1 MIESVNLF
9 DGHIPYYKITKPVRL
24 IELFAGIGSQH
35 QALKNLGVKIDRST
49 IVEWQVNSIQAY
61 NDIHIRKYDNHTQGL
76 TKEDLA
82 KRLSEYGVSI
92 DYNQPAKIET
102 LMRKGE
108 EWLRNVYNNIINT
121 NNKVNIMSVKGKDLQ
136 ITETDKYDYV
146 LTYSFPCQD
155 LSKAGLRKGM
165 SDTNTRSGL
174 LWEVERILSE
184 CKELPQILLM
194 ENVPDVIGSKFIK
207 DFQRWESRLRELGY
221 SNHTEILNSK
231 DFGIPQNRERA
242 FMVSILGSS
251 LYNFPQ
257 KQPLKL
263 RLKDMLEKK
272 VDEKYYLS
280 EKILGQISNWK
291 SYQNPLER
299 TLGNESVSPTI
310 TTRIA
315 ESIDGGINAS
325 MLVVSQ
331 ELDKEKD
338 TRNMFRSKDK
348 RLPEML
354 DKIDFTSDE
363 PQSLDLYNRTV
374 SDISQTLTLPNHNA
388 QAVAIKETKEFA
400 NYITW
405 EDDKGRLNTQDH
417 RAYFEDRLS
426 GTIPAMERGVPNV
439 LLNGEPKVDIIANIR
454 HNETSQSG
462 NVYDKEQLSPT
473 LCATD
478 YKNPPKITE
487 PKVNVV
493 GNYSPSN
500 HNASSIVDSNG
511 LAPTVMENHGT
522 ITAIAIPEDTKQGY
536 ALAHE
541 GDGVYTNRPEQKR
554 GVVQKQMIQTIKANS
569 NDLGVVVYDDYN
581 SSIRKDQDTIG
592 TLTTNIGNDAP
603 RNGYKLI
610 ENQLRIRKL
619 TPRECYRLM
628 GFGDQAFDLVQPN
641 QSNSSLYHQA
651 GDSIV
656 VNVLMGLFGGLL

>member
-1 MIESVNLF
+1 MIENVNLF
-9 DGHIPYYKITKPVRL
+9 DGHIPYYKITKPIRL

-61 NDIHIRKYDNHTQGL
+61 NDIHIRKYDDHTQGL

-82 KRLSEYGVSI
+82 KRLSDYGVSI

-108 EWLRNVYNNIINT
+108 EWLRNVYNNITNT

-136 ITETDKYDYV
+136 ITETDKYDYI

-155 LSKAGLRKGM
+155 LSKAGKGKGM
-165 SDTNTRSGL
+165 SDTTTRSGL

-194 ENVPDVIGSKFIK
+194 ENVSDVIGSKFIK

-263 RLKDMLEKK
+263 RLKDMLEKE

-280 EKILGQISNWK
+280 DVFLNR
-291 SYQNPLER
+291 LE
-299 TLGNESVSPTI
+299 NV
-310 TTRIA
+310 
-315 ESIDGGINAS
+315 
-325 MLVVSQ
+325 
-331 ELDKEKD
+331 K
-338 TRNMFRSKDK
+338 SKDK

-354 DKIDFTSDE
+354 DKIDYDTDE

-374 SDISQTLTLPNHNA
+374 SDISQTLTMPNHNA
-388 QAVAIKETKEFA
+388 EAIAIKETKEYA

-405 EDDKGRLNTQDH
+405 LDDKGRLNTQDH

-439 LLNGEPKVDIIANIR
+439 LLTPVNKNCGMLSGGKWDKLNESSRRVYNENYVSPTITTMAGGNLEPKVLINEPKVDVIANI
-454 HNETSQSG
+454 NPNGTSQSG

-473 LCATD
+473 LCASD
-478 YKNPPKITE
+478 YKSPPKITE

-522 ITAIAIPEDTKQGY
+522 ITATQ
-536 ALAHE
+536 H
-541 GDGVYTNRPEQKR
+541 N
-554 GVVQKQMIQTIKANS
+554 
-569 NDLGVVVYDDYN
+569 
-581 SSIRKDQDTIG
+581 
-592 TLTTNIGNDAP
+592 
-603 RNGYKLI
+603 
-610 ENQLRIRKL
+610 LRIRKL

-628 GFGDQAFDLVQPN
+628 GFGDEAFDLAQPN

-656 VNVLMGLFGGLL
+656 VNVLMELFRSLI

>member
-1 MIESVNLF
+1 MIESINLF

-61 NDIHIRKYDNHTQGL
+61 NDIHIRKYDDHTQGL
-76 TKEDLA
+76 DKQELA

-92 DYNQPAKIET
+92 DYNEPVKLES
-102 LMRKGE
+102 LMRKSE
-108 EWLRNVYNNIINT
+108 DWLRNVYNNIINT
-121 NNKVNIMSVKGKDLQ
+121 NNKVNIMSVKGSHLNIVD
-136 ITETDKYDYV
+136 TDKYDYI

-165 SDTNTRSGL
+165 SDKTTRSGL

-194 ENVPDVIGSKFIK
+194 ENVPDVIGSRFIS
-207 DFQRWESRLRELGY
+207 DFQRWEERLRELGY

-263 RLKDMLEKK
+263 RLKDMLEKE
-272 VDEKYYLS
+272 VDEKYYIS
-280 EKILGQISNWK
+280 EKLFNYFTDKKDRNGFVRGDRFH
-291 SYQNPLER
+291 PR
-299 TLGNESVSPTI
+299 DESSEYAFTI
-310 TTRIA
+310 TTNPTGRA
-315 ESIDGGINAS
+315 TDNFID
-325 MLVVSQ
+325 
-331 ELDKEKD
+331 
-338 TRNMFRSKDK
+338 
-348 RLPEML
+348 
-354 DKIDFTSDE
+354 
-363 PQSLDLYNRTV
+363 
-374 SDISQTLTLPNHNA
+374 
-388 QAVAIKETKEFA
+388 ETKEFA
-400 NYITW
+400 NYLTW
-405 EDDKGRLNTQDH
+405 KDSKGRLNTQDH

-439 LLNGEPKVDIIANIR
+439 LLNGEPKVDVIANIR
-454 HNETSQSG
+454 HNGTSQSG

-511 LAPTVMENHGT
+511 IAPTVMENHGT

-536 ALAHE
+536 ALAYE

-569 NDLGVVVYDDYN
+569 NDVGVVIYDDYN
-581 SSIRKDQDTIG
+581 STIRKDQDTIG
-592 TLTTNIGNDAP
+592 TITTMVGRDSL
-603 RNGYKLI
+603 GHSYKII

-619 TPRECYRLM
+619 TPKECYRLM
-628 GFGDQAFDLVQPN
+628 GFSDEAFALAQAN

-656 VNVLMGLFGGLL
+656 VNVLMELFRGLL

>member
-61 NDIHIRKYDNHTQGL
+61 NDIHIRKYNDHTQGF

-82 KRLSEYGVSI
+82 KRLSNYGVSI

-136 ITETDKYDYV
+136 ITETDKYDYI

-165 SDTNTRSGL
+165 SDKTTRSGL

-194 ENVPDVIGSKFIK
+194 ENVPDVIGSRFIS
-207 DFQRWESRLRELGY
+207 DFQRWEERLRELGY

-263 RLKDMLEKK
+263 RLKDMLEKE
-272 VDEKYYLS
+272 VDEKYYIS
-280 EKILGQISNWK
+280 EKLFNYFTDNKDRNGFVRGDRFHPRDENSE
-291 SYQNPLER
+291 YAF
-299 TLGNESVSPTI
+299 TI
-310 TTRIA
+310 TTNPSGRA
-315 ESIDGGINAS
+315 TDNFID
-325 MLVVSQ
+325 
-331 ELDKEKD
+331 
-338 TRNMFRSKDK
+338 
-348 RLPEML
+348 
-354 DKIDFTSDE
+354 
-363 PQSLDLYNRTV
+363 
-374 SDISQTLTLPNHNA
+374 
-388 QAVAIKETKEFA
+388 ETKEFA
-400 NYITW
+400 NYLTW
-405 EDDKGRLNTQDH
+405 KDSKGRLNTQDH

-439 LLNGEPKVDIIANIR
+439 LLNGEPKVDVIANIR
-454 HNETSQSG
+454 HNGTSQSG

-522 ITAIAIPEDTKQGY
+522 ITATQ
-536 ALAHE
+536 H
-541 GDGVYTNRPEQKR
+541 N
-554 GVVQKQMIQTIKANS
+554 
-569 NDLGVVVYDDYN
+569 
-581 SSIRKDQDTIG
+581 
-592 TLTTNIGNDAP
+592 
-603 RNGYKLI
+603 
-610 ENQLRIRKL
+610 LRIRKL

-628 GFGDQAFDLVQPN
+628 GFGDQGFDLAQPN

-656 VNVLMGLFGGLL
+656 VNVLMGLFGSLI

>member
-9 DGHIPYYKITKPVRL
+9 DGHIPYYKITKPIRL

-61 NDIHIRKYDNHTQGL
+61 NDIHIRKYDDHTQGL

-82 KRLSEYGVSI
+82 KRLSDYGVSI

-251 LYNFPQ
+251 LYHFPQ

-263 RLKDMLEKK
+263 RLKDMLEKE
-272 VDEKYYLS
+272 VDEKYYIS
-280 EKILGQISNWK
+280 EKLFNYFTDNKDRNGFVRGDRFHPRDENSE
-291 SYQNPLER
+291 YAF
-299 TLGNESVSPTI
+299 TI
-310 TTRIA
+310 TTNPSGRA
-315 ESIDGGINAS
+315 TDNFID
-325 MLVVSQ
+325 
-331 ELDKEKD
+331 
-338 TRNMFRSKDK
+338 
-348 RLPEML
+348 
-354 DKIDFTSDE
+354 
-363 PQSLDLYNRTV
+363 
-374 SDISQTLTLPNHNA
+374 
-388 QAVAIKETKEFA
+388 ETKEFA
-400 NYITW
+400 NYLTW
-405 EDDKGRLNTQDH
+405 KDSKGRLNTQDH

-439 LLNGEPKVDIIANIR
+439 LLNGEPKVDVIANIR
-454 HNETSQSG
+454 HNGTSQSG

-487 PKVNVV
+487 PKVSVI

-500 HNASSIVDSNG
+500 HNASSVVDSNG

-522 ITAIAIPEDTKQGY
+522 IT
-536 ALAHE
+536 
-541 GDGVYTNRPEQKR
+541 GV
-554 GVVQKQMIQTIKANS
+554 I
-569 NDLGVVVYDDYN
+569 VYDDYN
-581 SSIRKDQDTIG
+581 STIRKDQDTIG

-628 GFGDQAFDLVQPN
+628 GFGDQAFELAQPN

>member
-61 NDIHIRKYDNHTQGL
+61 NDIHIRKYDDHTQGL

-82 KRLSEYGVSI
+82 KRLSDYGVSI
-92 DYNQPAKIET
+92 DYNEPVKLES

-108 EWLRNVYNNIINT
+108 DWLRNVYNNIINT

-136 ITETDKYDYV
+136 ITETDKYDYI

-165 SDTNTRSGL
+165 SDKTTRSGL

-194 ENVPDVIGSKFIK
+194 ENVPDVIGSRFIS
-207 DFQRWESRLRELGY
+207 DFQRWEERLRELGY

-263 RLKDMLEKK
+263 RLKDMLEKE
-272 VDEKYYLS
+272 VDEKYYIS
-280 EKILGQISNWK
+280 EKLFNYFTDNKDRNGFVRGDRFHPRDENSE
-291 SYQNPLER
+291 YAF
-299 TLGNESVSPTI
+299 TI
-310 TTRIA
+310 TTNPSGRA
-315 ESIDGGINAS
+315 TDNFID
-325 MLVVSQ
+325 
-331 ELDKEKD
+331 
-338 TRNMFRSKDK
+338 
-348 RLPEML
+348 
-354 DKIDFTSDE
+354 
-363 PQSLDLYNRTV
+363 
-374 SDISQTLTLPNHNA
+374 
-388 QAVAIKETKEFA
+388 ETKEFA
-400 NYITW
+400 NYLTW
-405 EDDKGRLNTQDH
+405 KDSKGRLNTQDH

-439 LLNGEPKVDIIANIR
+439 LLNAEPKVDVIANIR
-454 HNETSQSG
+454 HNGTSQSG

-487 PKVNVV
+487 PKVSVI

-500 HNASSIVDSNG
+500 HNASSVVDSNG

-522 ITAIAIPEDTKQGY
+522 ITAIVIPEDTTLGY

-541 GDGVYTNRPEQKR
+541 GDGIYTNRPEQKR

-628 GFGDQAFDLVQPN
+628 GFSDQAFDLAAPN

>member
-1 MIESVNLF
+1 MIENVNLF
-9 DGHIPYYKITKPVRL
+9 DGHIPYYKITKPIRL

-61 NDIHIRKYDNHTQGL
+61 NDIHIRKYDDHTQGL

-82 KRLSEYGVSI
+82 KRLSDYGVSI

-121 NNKVNIMSVKGKDLQ
+121 NNKVNIMSVKGKDLE

-263 RLKDMLEKK
+263 RLKDMLEKE

-354 DKIDFTSDE
+354 NKIDFTSNE
-363 PQSLDLYNRTV
+363 PQSLDLYNCTV

-439 LLNGEPKVDIIANIR
+439 LLNGEPKVNVIANI
-454 HNETSQSG
+454 NPNGTSQSG

-473 LCATD
+473 LCASD
-478 YKNPPKITE
+478 YKSPPKITE
-487 PKVNVV
+487 PSLV
-493 GNYSPSN
+493 
-500 HNASSIVDSNG
+500 
-511 LAPTVMENHGT
+511 
-522 ITAIAIPEDTKQGY
+522 IPEDTNLGY

-581 SSIRKDQDTIG
+581 STIRKDQDTIG
-592 TLTTNIGNDAP
+592 TLTTNIGNDAL

-628 GFGDQAFDLVQPN
+628 GFGDQAFELAQPN

>member
-35 QALKNLGVKIDRST
+35 QALKNLGAKIDRST

-61 NDIHIRKYDNHTQGL
+61 NDIHIRKYDDHTQGL

-82 KRLSEYGVSI
+82 KRLNDYGVSI

-121 NNKVNIMSVKGKDLQ
+121 NNKVNIMSVKGKDLE

-251 LYNFPQ
+251 LYRFPQ

-263 RLKDMLEKK
+263 RLKDMLEKE

-280 EKILGQISNWK
+280 DTTIERISQWKAQQDPLDTMEKTDKLGI
-291 SYQNPLER
+291 
-299 TLGNESVSPTI
+299 SPTLTARGAGEDHSGMI
-310 TTRIA
+310 
-315 ESIDGGINAS
+315 
-325 MLVVSQ
+325 LVKEVAT
-331 ELDKEKD
+331 LDE
-338 TRNMFRSKDK
+338 
-348 RLPEML
+348 
-354 DKIDFTSDE
+354 
-363 PQSLDLYNRTV
+363 YNGT
-374 SDISQTLTLPNHNA
+374 INHNG
-388 QAVAIKETKEFA
+388 I
-400 NYITW
+400 I
-405 EDDKGRLNTQDH
+405 
-417 RAYFEDRLS
+417 
-426 GTIPAMERGVPNV
+426 GTIKASYNKQGHGHSVV
-439 LLNGEPKVDIIANIR
+439 EPKLDVV
-454 HNETSQSG
+454 G
-462 NVYDKEQLSPT
+462 NVQANGRENGNIYNSDGLSPT
-473 LCATD
+473 LLARD
-478 YKNPPKITE
+478 YKDPKKIVE
-487 PKVNVV
+487 PSLV
-493 GNYSPSN
+493 
-500 HNASSIVDSNG
+500 
-511 LAPTVMENHGT
+511 
-522 ITAIAIPEDTKQGY
+522 IPEDTTLGY

-581 SSIRKDQDTIG
+581 STIRKDQDTIG

-628 GFGDQAFDLVQPN
+628 GFGDEAFDLAQPN

-656 VNVLMGLFGGLL
+656 VNVLMELFRSLL